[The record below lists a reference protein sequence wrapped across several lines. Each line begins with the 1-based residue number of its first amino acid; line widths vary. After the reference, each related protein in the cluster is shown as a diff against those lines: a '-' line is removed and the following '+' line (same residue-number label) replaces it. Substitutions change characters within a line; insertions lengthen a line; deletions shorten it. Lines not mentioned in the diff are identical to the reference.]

1 MNNLKGYLAH
11 NIILVIWFMIIGAA
25 YFYSSVAFYKHL
37 IILGGILGFFGIN
50 FYYQQ
55 TRARLS
61 INVLLEYFLVGSLVY
76 LLYLVIA
83 L

>member
-1 MNNLKGYLAH
+1 MNNLKGYIVH
-11 NIILVIWFMIIGAA
+11 NLILVLWFLLIGLI
-25 YFYSSVAFYKHL
+25 YFYTPVAFYKHIL
-37 IILGGILGFFGIN
+37 VLGGILGFFGIN

-55 TRARLS
+55 SRARLNL
-61 INVLLEYFLVGSLVY
+61 NVLLEYFFVGSLVY